1 MRKWR
6 GVMKR
11 FIVSGSAV
19 LLMFLCSITITS
31 AENNDVKVAFIRHHN
46 LWIKVDGKE
55 KQLTKGEYI
64 TGPKWSYDGEWLAY
78 AKGEKQKQLEL
89 YRLKDGKKVTSF
101 HSETSNY
108 QWSPKENIIAF
119 IFTGTLSTYDV
130 EKKNATFEN
139 VSNGV
144 GDYAWY
150 PDGQRFFVSSEAY
163 LLPTGWTGAQLYEVQ
178 KDANMNP
185 HKMKHIYALP
195 NEHDDFLA
203 LVASGFKWSPDQK
216 WISFLAVP
224 TASWS
229 ADSNTL
235 CLIRADGSRFEKVD
249 QMLLNT
255 QWFQWAPSKNI
266 LAYIEGSG
274 RVALENKHLK
284 VKELPALQQN
294 TFTPKGYV
302 DWDFTWKNDNVII
315 VSRAKEAGIET
326 PPEKRPLPSLYE
338 IDSTSDEQHQIINP
352 SNKQGDYHPISMKKS
367 NQLIWIRSDR
377 KKADVWLAHNDGKHE
392 KKWIENIDVPEWY
405 YESWNWENVISVK
418 EE

>member
-1 MRKWR
+1 
-6 GVMKR
+6 MKR
-11 FIVSGSAV
+11 LIVSGSVV
-19 LLMFLCSITITS
+19 LFMFLCSIAITS
-31 AENNDVKVAFIRHHN
+31 AENNSVKVAFIRHHN

-55 KQLTKGEYI
+55 KQLTKGENI
-64 TGPKWSYDGEWLAY
+64 TGPKWSHDGEWLAY
-78 AKGEKQKQLEL
+78 VKGEKQNILEL
-89 YRLKDGKKVTSF
+89 YRLKDGKKVTPF
-101 HSETSNY
+101 HSEASNY
-108 QWSPKENIIAF
+108 QWSPTENIITF
-119 IFTGTLSTYDV
+119 IFTGTLNTFDV
-130 EKKNATFEN
+130 EKKNADFEN
-139 VSNGV
+139 VSAGV

-150 PDGQRFFVSSEAY
+150 PDGKNFLVSSEAH

-178 KDANMNP
+178 KDAHMNP
-185 HKMKHIYALP
+185 HKMKHLYALP

-235 CLIRADGSRFEKVD
+235 CLVRADGSRFEIVD

-255 QWFQWAPSKNI
+255 EWFKWAPSKNI

-284 VKELPALQQN
+284 IKELPALQQQ

-315 VSRAKEAGIET
+315 VSRAKEGGFET
-326 PPEKRPLPSLYE
+326 LPEKRPFPSLYE
-338 IDSTSDEQHQIINP
+338 INSTSDKQYQITKS
-352 SNKQGDYHPISMKKS
+352 SNKQGDYHPIFMKKS

-377 KKADVWLAHNDGKHE
+377 KKANIWIAHSDVKHE
-392 KKWIENIDVPEWY
+392 KKWIENVDIPEWY
-405 YESWNWENVISVK
+405 YEKWNWENVISVK

>member
-1 MRKWR
+1 
-6 GVMKR
+6 MKR
-11 FIVSGSAV
+11 FIVSVGTMLV
-19 LLMFLCSITITS
+19 LFLCSIINSS
-31 AENNDVKVAFIRHHN
+31 AENNEAKIAFIRHHD
-46 LWIKVDGKE
+46 LWIKVEGKE

-64 TGPKWSYDGEWLAY
+64 TGPKWSHDGEWLAY
-78 AKGEKQKQLEL
+78 VKGKKEGSLEL
-89 YRLKDGKKVTSF
+89 YRLKDGEKVTPF
-101 HSETSNY
+101 HSEASNY
-108 QWSPKENIIAF
+108 QWSPTENIIAF
-119 IFTGTLSTYDV
+119 IFTGTLNTFDV
-130 EKKNATFEN
+130 EKKNTDFEN
-139 VSNGV
+139 VSAGV

-150 PDGQRFFVSSEAY
+150 PDGKKFFVSSEAH

-178 KDANMNP
+178 KDAHMNP
-185 HKMKHIYALP
+185 HKMKHLYALP

-203 LVASGFKWSPDQK
+203 LVASGFQWSPDQK

-235 CLIRADGSRFEKVD
+235 CLVRADGSRFEKVD
-249 QMLLNT
+249 QMLVNT
-255 QWFQWAPSKNI
+255 QWFKWAPANNI

-338 IDSTSDEQHQIINP
+338 IDSTSDEQHRITKP
-352 SNKQGDYHPISMKKS
+352 PHRQGDYHPLFMNKS

-377 KKADVWLAHNDGKHE
+377 KKADVWLAHKDGKHE
-392 KKWIENIDVPEWY
+392 MKWIENIDVPEWY
-405 YESWNWENVISVK
+405 YEKWNWENVISVK

>member
-1 MRKWR
+1 
-6 GVMKR
+6 MKR
-11 FIVSGSAV
+11 LIVSGSVV
-19 LLMFLCSITITS
+19 LFMFLCSIAITS
-31 AENNDVKVAFIRHHN
+31 AENNSVKVAFIRHHN

-55 KQLTKGEYI
+55 KQLTKGENI
-64 TGPKWSYDGEWLAY
+64 IGPKWSHDGEWLAY
-78 AKGEKQKQLEL
+78 VKGEKQNILEL
-89 YRLKDGKKVTSF
+89 YRLKDGKKVTPF
-101 HSETSNY
+101 HSEASNY
-108 QWSPKENIIAF
+108 QWSPTENIIAF
-119 IFTGTLSTYDV
+119 IFTGTLNTFDV
-130 EKKNATFEN
+130 EKKNADFEN
-139 VSNGV
+139 VSAGV

-150 PDGQRFFVSSEAY
+150 PDGKNFLVSSEAH

-178 KDANMNP
+178 KDAHMNP
-185 HKMKHIYALP
+185 HKMKHLYALP

-216 WISFLAVP
+216 WISFLAIP

-235 CLIRADGSRFEKVD
+235 CLVRADGSRFEIVD

-255 QWFQWAPSKNI
+255 EWFKWAPSKNI

-284 VKELPALQQN
+284 IKELPALQQQ

-302 DWDFTWKNDNVII
+302 NWDFTWKNDNVII
-315 VSRAKEAGIET
+315 VSRAKEGGFET
-326 PPEKRPLPSLYE
+326 LPEKRPFPSLYE
-338 IDSTSDEQHQIINP
+338 INSTSDKQYQITKS
-352 SNKQGDYHPISMKKS
+352 SNKQGDYHPIFMKKS

-377 KKADVWLAHNDGKHE
+377 KKANIWIAHSDGKHE
-392 KKWIENIDVPEWY
+392 KKWIENVDIPEWY
-405 YESWNWENVISVK
+405 YEKWNWENVISVK

>member
-1 MRKWR
+1 
-6 GVMKR
+6 MKR
-11 FIVSGSAV
+11 LIVSGSVV
-19 LLMFLCSITITS
+19 LFMFLCSIAITS
-31 AENNDVKVAFIRHHN
+31 AENNSVKVAFIRHHN

-55 KQLTKGEYI
+55 KQLTKGENI
-64 TGPKWSYDGEWLAY
+64 TGPKWSHDGEWLAY
-78 AKGEKQKQLEL
+78 VKGGKQNILEL
-89 YRLKDGKKVTSF
+89 YRLKDGKKVTPF
-101 HSETSNY
+101 HSEASNY
-108 QWSPKENIIAF
+108 QWSPTENIIAF
-119 IFTGTLSTYDV
+119 IFTGTLNTFDV
-130 EKKNATFEN
+130 EKKNADFEN
-139 VSNGV
+139 VSAGV

-150 PDGQRFFVSSEAY
+150 PDGKNFLVSSEAH

-178 KDANMNP
+178 KDAHMNP
-185 HKMKHIYALP
+185 HKMKHLYALP

-235 CLIRADGSRFEKVD
+235 CLVRADGSRFEIVD

-255 QWFQWAPSKNI
+255 EWFKWAPSKNI

-284 VKELPALQQN
+284 IKELPALQQQ

-315 VSRAKEAGIET
+315 VSRAKEGGFET
-326 PPEKRPLPSLYE
+326 LPEKRPFPSLYE
-338 IDSTSDEQHQIINP
+338 INSTSDKQYQITKS
-352 SNKQGDYHPISMKKS
+352 SNKQGDYHPIFMKKS

-377 KKADVWLAHNDGKHE
+377 KKANIWIAHSDGKHE
-392 KKWIENIDVPEWY
+392 KKWIENVDIPEWY
-405 YESWNWENVISVK
+405 YEKWNWENVISVK

>member
-1 MRKWR
+1 
-6 GVMKR
+6 MKR
-11 FIVSGSAV
+11 LIVSGSVV
-19 LLMFLCSITITS
+19 LFMFLCSITITS
-31 AENNDVKVAFIRHHN
+31 AENNSVKVAFIRHHN
-46 LWIKVDGKE
+46 LWIKVEGKE
-55 KQLTKGEYI
+55 KQLTKGENI
-64 TGPKWSYDGEWLAY
+64 TGPKWSHDGEWLAY
-78 AKGEKQKQLEL
+78 VKGKKQNILEL
-89 YRLKDGKKVTSF
+89 YRLKDGKKVTPF
-101 HSETSNY
+101 HSEASNY
-108 QWSPKENIIAF
+108 QWSPTENIIAF
-119 IFTGTLSTYDV
+119 IFTGTLNTFDV
-130 EKKNATFEN
+130 EKKNADFEN
-139 VSNGV
+139 VSAGV

-150 PDGQRFFVSSEAY
+150 PDGKNFLVSSEAH

-178 KDANMNP
+178 KDAHMNP
-185 HKMKHIYALP
+185 HKMKHLYALP
-195 NEHDDFLA
+195 NQHDDFLA

-235 CLIRADGSRFEKVD
+235 CLVRADGSRFEKVD
-249 QMLLNT
+249 QMLLNA

-294 TFTPKGYV
+294 IFTPKGYV
-302 DWDFTWKNDNVII
+302 DWDFVRKNDRVII

-338 IDSTSDEQHQIINP
+338 VDSTSNAQHQITKKK
-352 SNKQGDYHPISMKKS
+352 NKQGDYHPIFMKKS

-377 KKADVWLAHNDGKHE
+377 KKADVWLAHKDGKQE
-392 KKWIENIDVPEWY
+392 KKWIENIDVPAWY
-405 YESWNWENVISVK
+405 YEKWNWENVISVK
-418 EE
+418 

>member
-1 MRKWR
+1 
-6 GVMKR
+6 MKR
-11 FIVSGSAV
+11 LIVSGSVV
-19 LLMFLCSITITS
+19 LFMFLCSIAITS
-31 AENNDVKVAFIRHHN
+31 AENNSVKVAFIRHHN

-55 KQLTKGEYI
+55 KQLTKGENI
-64 TGPKWSYDGEWLAY
+64 TGPKWSHDGEWLAY
-78 AKGEKQKQLEL
+78 VKGEKQNILEL
-89 YRLKDGKKVTSF
+89 YRLKDGKKVTPF
-101 HSETSNY
+101 HSEASNY
-108 QWSPKENIIAF
+108 QWSPTENIIAF
-119 IFTGTLSTYDV
+119 IFTGTLNTFDV
-130 EKKNATFEN
+130 EKKNADFEN
-139 VSNGV
+139 VSAGV

-150 PDGQRFFVSSEAY
+150 PDGKNFLVSSEAH

-178 KDANMNP
+178 KDAHMNP
-185 HKMKHIYALP
+185 HKMKHLYALP

-235 CLIRADGSRFEKVD
+235 CLVRADGSRFEIVD

-255 QWFQWAPSKNI
+255 EWFKWAPSKNI

-284 VKELPALQQN
+284 IKELPVLQQQ

-315 VSRAKEAGIET
+315 VSRAKEGGFET
-326 PPEKRPLPSLYE
+326 LPEKRPFPSLYE
-338 IDSTSDEQHQIINP
+338 INSTSDKQYQITKS
-352 SNKQGDYHPISMKKS
+352 SNKQGDYHPIFMKKS
-367 NQLIWIRSDR
+367 NQLIWIHSDR
-377 KKADVWLAHNDGKHE
+377 KKANIWIAHSDGKHE
-392 KKWIENIDVPEWY
+392 KKWIENVDIPEWY
-405 YESWNWENVISVK
+405 YEKWNWENVISVK

>member
-1 MRKWR
+1 
-6 GVMKR
+6 MKR
-11 FIVSGSAV
+11 FIVSVGTMLV
-19 LLMFLCSITITS
+19 VFLCSPINSS
-31 AENNDVKVAFIRHHN
+31 AENNEAKIAFIRHHD

-64 TGPKWSYDGEWLAY
+64 TGPKWSHDGEWLAY
-78 AKGEKQKQLEL
+78 VKGKKQGSLEL
-89 YRLKDGKKVTSF
+89 YRLKDGKKVTPF
-101 HSETSNY
+101 HSEASNY
-108 QWSPKENIIAF
+108 QWSPTENIIAF
-119 IFTGTLSTYDV
+119 IFTGTLHTFDV
-130 EKKNATFEN
+130 EKKNTDFEN
-139 VSNGV
+139 VSAGV

-150 PDGQRFFVSSEAY
+150 PDGKKFFVSSEAH

-178 KDANMNP
+178 KDAHMNP
-185 HKMKHIYALP
+185 HKMKHLYALP

-203 LVASGFKWSPDQK
+203 LVASGFQWSPDQK

-235 CLIRADGSRFEKVD
+235 CLVRADGSRFEKVD

-255 QWFQWAPSKNI
+255 QWFKWAPAKNI

-294 TFTPKGYV
+294 TFTSQGYV
-302 DWDFTWKNDNVII
+302 DWDFTWKNDNEII
-315 VSRAKEAGIET
+315 VSRAKEVGIET

-338 IDSTSDEQHQIINP
+338 IDSTSDVQHRITKP
-352 SNKQGDYHPISMKKS
+352 PHKQGDYHPIFMKKS

-377 KKADVWLAHNDGKHE
+377 KKADVWLAHRDGKHE
-392 KKWIENIDVPEWY
+392 MKWIENIDVPEWY
-405 YESWNWENVISVK
+405 YEKWNWGNVISVK

>member
-1 MRKWR
+1 
-6 GVMKR
+6 MKR
-11 FIVSGSAV
+11 FIVSVGTMLV
-19 LLMFLCSITITS
+19 LFLCSIINSS
-31 AENNDVKVAFIRHHN
+31 AENNEAKIAFIRHHD
-46 LWIKVDGKE
+46 LWIKVEGKE

-64 TGPKWSYDGEWLAY
+64 TGPKWSHDGEWLAY
-78 AKGEKQKQLEL
+78 VKGKKEGSLEL
-89 YRLKDGKKVTSF
+89 YRLKDGKKVTPF
-101 HSETSNY
+101 HSEASNY
-108 QWSPKENIIAF
+108 QWSPTENIIAF
-119 IFTGTLSTYDV
+119 IFTGTLNTFDV
-130 EKKNATFEN
+130 EKKNTDFEN
-139 VSNGV
+139 VSAGV

-150 PDGQRFFVSSEAY
+150 PDGKKFFVSSEAH

-178 KDANMNP
+178 KDAHMNP
-185 HKMKHIYALP
+185 HKMKHLYALP

-203 LVASGFKWSPDQK
+203 LVASGFQWSPDQK

-235 CLIRADGSRFEKVD
+235 CLVRADGSRFEKVD

-255 QWFQWAPSKNI
+255 QWFKWAPANNI

-315 VSRAKEAGIET
+315 VSRAKEVGIET

-338 IDSTSDEQHQIINP
+338 IDSTSDEQHRITKP
-352 SNKQGDYHPISMKKS
+352 PHRQGDYHPLFMNKS

-377 KKADVWLAHNDGKHE
+377 KKADVWLAHKDGKHE
-392 KKWIENIDVPEWY
+392 MKWIENIDVPEWY
-405 YESWNWENVISVK
+405 YEKWNWENVISVK

>member
-1 MRKWR
+1 
-6 GVMKR
+6 MKR
-11 FIVSGSAV
+11 FIVSVGTMLV
-19 LLMFLCSITITS
+19 VFLCSIINIS
-31 AENNDVKVAFIRHHN
+31 AENNEAKIAFIRHHD

-64 TGPKWSYDGEWLAY
+64 TGPKWSHDGEWLAY
-78 AKGEKQKQLEL
+78 VKGKKQGSLEL
-89 YRLKDGKKVTSF
+89 YRLKDGKKVAPF
-101 HSETSNY
+101 QSEVSNY

-119 IFTGTLSTYDV
+119 VFADTLNTFDV
-130 EKKNATFEN
+130 QKKNADFEN
-139 VSNGV
+139 VSAGV

-150 PDGQRFFVSSEAY
+150 PDGKKFLVSSEAH

-178 KDANMNP
+178 IDAHMNP
-185 HKMKHIYALP
+185 HKMKHLYALP

-203 LVASGFKWSPDQK
+203 LVASGFKWSPNQK

-235 CLIRADGSRFEKVD
+235 CLVRADGSRFEKVD

-255 QWFQWAPSKNI
+255 QWFKWAPAKNI

-302 DWDFTWKNDNVII
+302 DWDFTWKNDNEII
-315 VSRAKEAGIET
+315 VSRAKEVGIET

-338 IDSTSDEQHQIINP
+338 IDSTSDEQHRITKP
-352 SNKQGDYHPISMKKS
+352 PHRQGDYHPLFMNKS

-377 KKADVWLAHNDGKHE
+377 KKADVWLAHKDGKQE
-392 KKWIENIDVPEWY
+392 KKWIENIDVPAWY
-405 YESWNWENVISVK
+405 YEKWNWENVISVK
-418 EE
+418 

>member
-1 MRKWR
+1 
-6 GVMKR
+6 MKR
-11 FIVSGSAV
+11 LIVSGSVV
-19 LLMFLCSITITS
+19 LFMFLCSITITS
-31 AENNDVKVAFIRHHN
+31 AENNSVKVAFIRHHN
-46 LWIKVDGKE
+46 LWIKVEGKE
-55 KQLTKGEYI
+55 KQLTKGENI
-64 TGPKWSYDGEWLAY
+64 TGPKWSHDGEWLAY
-78 AKGEKQKQLEL
+78 VKGKKQNILEL
-89 YRLKDGKKVTSF
+89 YRLKDGKKVTPF
-101 HSETSNY
+101 HSEASNY
-108 QWSPKENIIAF
+108 QWSPTENIIAF
-119 IFTGTLSTYDV
+119 IFTGTLNTFDV
-130 EKKNATFEN
+130 EKKNADFEN
-139 VSNGV
+139 VSAGV

-150 PDGQRFFVSSEAY
+150 LDGKNFLVSSEAH

-178 KDANMNP
+178 KDAHMNP
-185 HKMKHIYALP
+185 HKMKHLYALP

-235 CLIRADGSRFEKVD
+235 CLVRADGSRFEKVD
-249 QMLLNT
+249 QMLLNA

-294 TFTPKGYV
+294 IFTPKGYV
-302 DWDFTWKNDNVII
+302 DWDFVWKNDRVII

-338 IDSTSDEQHQIINP
+338 VDSTSNAQHQITKKK
-352 SNKQGDYHPISMKKS
+352 NKQGDYHPIFMKKS

-377 KKADVWLAHNDGKHE
+377 KKADVWLAHKDGKQE
-392 KKWIENIDVPEWY
+392 KKWIENIDVPAWY
-405 YESWNWENVISVK
+405 YEKWNWENVISVK
-418 EE
+418 

>member
-1 MRKWR
+1 
-6 GVMKR
+6 MKR
-11 FIVSGSAV
+11 LIVSGSVV
-19 LLMFLCSITITS
+19 LFMFLCSIAITS
-31 AENNDVKVAFIRHHN
+31 AENNSVKVAFIRHHN

-55 KQLTKGEYI
+55 KQLTKGENI
-64 TGPKWSYDGEWLAY
+64 TGPKWSHDGEWLAY
-78 AKGEKQKQLEL
+78 VKGEKQNILEL
-89 YRLKDGKKVTSF
+89 YRLKDGKKVTPF
-101 HSETSNY
+101 HSEASNY
-108 QWSPKENIIAF
+108 QWSPTENIIAF
-119 IFTGTLSTYDV
+119 IFTGTLNTFDV
-130 EKKNATFEN
+130 EKKNADFEN
-139 VSNGV
+139 VSAGV

-150 PDGQRFFVSSEAY
+150 PDGKNFLVSSEAH

-178 KDANMNP
+178 KDAHMNP
-185 HKMKHIYALP
+185 HKMKHLYALP

-235 CLIRADGSRFEKVD
+235 CLVRADGSRFEKVD
-249 QMLLNT
+249 QMLLNA

-294 TFTPKGYV
+294 IFTPKGYV
-302 DWDFTWKNDNVII
+302 DWDFVWKNDRVII

-338 IDSTSDEQHQIINP
+338 VDSTSNAQHQITKKT
-352 SNKQGDYHPISMKKS
+352 NKQGDCHPIFMKKS

-377 KKADVWLAHNDGKHE
+377 KKADVWLAHKDGKHE
-392 KKWIENIDVPEWY
+392 MKWIENIDVPEWY
-405 YESWNWENVISVK
+405 YERWNWGNVISVK

>member
-1 MRKWR
+1 
-6 GVMKR
+6 MKR
-11 FIVSGSAV
+11 LIVSGSVV
-19 LLMFLCSITITS
+19 LFMFFCSITITS
-31 AENNDVKVAFIRHHN
+31 AENNSVKVAFIRHHN
-46 LWIKVDGKE
+46 LWIKVEGKE
-55 KQLTKGEYI
+55 KQLTKGENI
-64 TGPKWSYDGEWLAY
+64 TGPKWSHDGEWLAY
-78 AKGEKQKQLEL
+78 VKGKKQNILEL
-89 YRLKDGKKVTSF
+89 YRLKDGKKVTPF
-101 HSETSNY
+101 QSEASNY
-108 QWSPKENIIAF
+108 QWSPTENIIAF
-119 IFTGTLSTYDV
+119 IFTGTLNTFDV
-130 EKKNATFEN
+130 EKKNADFEN
-139 VSNGV
+139 VSAGV

-150 PDGQRFFVSSEAY
+150 PDGKNFLVSSEAH

-178 KDANMNP
+178 KDAHMNP
-185 HKMKHIYALP
+185 HKMKHLYALP

-235 CLIRADGSRFEKVD
+235 CLVRADGSRFEKVD
-249 QMLLNT
+249 QMLLNA

-294 TFTPKGYV
+294 IFTPKGYV
-302 DWDFTWKNDNVII
+302 DWDFVWKNDRVII

-338 IDSTSDEQHQIINP
+338 VDSTSNAQHQITKKK
-352 SNKQGDYHPISMKKS
+352 NKQGDYHPIFMKKS

-377 KKADVWLAHNDGKHE
+377 KKADVWLAHKDGKQE
-392 KKWIENIDVPEWY
+392 KKWIENIDVPAWY
-405 YESWNWENVISVK
+405 YEKWNWENVISVK
-418 EE
+418 

>member
-1 MRKWR
+1 
-6 GVMKR
+6 MKR
-11 FIVSGSAV
+11 LIVSGSVV
-19 LLMFLCSITITS
+19 LFMFLCSIAITS
-31 AENNDVKVAFIRHHN
+31 AENNSVKVAFIRHHN

-55 KQLTKGEYI
+55 KQLTKGENI
-64 TGPKWSYDGEWLAY
+64 TGPKWSHDGEWLAY
-78 AKGEKQKQLEL
+78 VKGEKQNILEL
-89 YRLKDGKKVTSF
+89 YRLKDGKKVTPF
-101 HSETSNY
+101 HSEASNY
-108 QWSPKENIIAF
+108 QWSPTENIIAF
-119 IFTGTLSTYDV
+119 IFTGTLHTFDV
-130 EKKNATFEN
+130 EKKNADFEN
-139 VSNGV
+139 VSAGV

-150 PDGQRFFVSSEAY
+150 PDGKNFLVSSEAH

-178 KDANMNP
+178 KDAHMNP
-185 HKMKHIYALP
+185 HKMKHLYALP

-235 CLIRADGSRFEKVD
+235 CLVRADGSRFEKID
-249 QMLLNT
+249 QMLLNA

-326 PPEKRPLPSLYE
+326 PPEKKTTT
-338 IDSTSDEQHQIINP
+338 IFI
-352 SNKQGDYHPISMKKS
+352 
-367 NQLIWIRSDR
+367 
-377 KKADVWLAHNDGKHE
+377 
-392 KKWIENIDVPEWY
+392 
-405 YESWNWENVISVK
+405 
-418 EE
+418 

>member
-1 MRKWR
+1 
-6 GVMKR
+6 MKR
-11 FIVSGSAV
+11 LIVSGSVV
-19 LLMFLCSITITS
+19 LFMFLCSITITS
-31 AENNDVKVAFIRHHN
+31 AENNSVKVAFIRHHN

-55 KQLTKGEYI
+55 KQLTKGENI
-64 TGPKWSYDGEWLAY
+64 TGPKWSHDGEWLAY
-78 AKGEKQKQLEL
+78 VKGKKQNILEL
-89 YRLKDGKKVTSF
+89 YRLKDGKKVTPF
-101 HSETSNY
+101 HSEASNY
-108 QWSPKENIIAF
+108 QWSPTENIIAF
-119 IFTGTLSTYDV
+119 IFTGTLNTFDV
-130 EKKNATFEN
+130 EKKNADFEN
-139 VSNGV
+139 VSAGV

-150 PDGQRFFVSSEAY
+150 PDGKNFLVSSEAH

-178 KDANMNP
+178 KDAHMNP
-185 HKMKHIYALP
+185 HKMKHLYALP

-216 WISFLAVP
+216 WISFLAIP

-235 CLIRADGSRFEKVD
+235 CLVRAEGSRFEIVD

-255 QWFQWAPSKNI
+255 EWFKWAPSKNI

-284 VKELPALQQN
+284 IKELPALQQQ

-315 VSRAKEAGIET
+315 VSRAKEGGFET
-326 PPEKRPLPSLYE
+326 LPEKRPFPSLYE
-338 IDSTSDEQHQIINP
+338 INSTSDKQYQITKS
-352 SNKQGDYHPISMKKS
+352 SNKQGDYHPIFMKKS

-377 KKADVWLAHNDGKHE
+377 KKANIWIAHSDGKHE
-392 KKWIENIDVPEWY
+392 KKWIENVDIPEWY
-405 YESWNWENVISVK
+405 YEKWNWENVISVK

>member
-1 MRKWR
+1 
-6 GVMKR
+6 MKR
-11 FIVSGSAV
+11 LIVSGSVV
-19 LLMFLCSITITS
+19 LFMFVCSITITS
-31 AENNDVKVAFIRHHN
+31 AENNSVKVAFIRHHN

-55 KQLTKGEYI
+55 KQLTKGENI
-64 TGPKWSYDGEWLAY
+64 TGPKWSHDGEWLAY
-78 AKGEKQKQLEL
+78 VKGEKQNILEL
-89 YRLKDGKKVTSF
+89 YRLKDGKKVTPF
-101 HSETSNY
+101 HSEASNY
-108 QWSPKENIIAF
+108 QWSPTENIIAF
-119 IFTGTLSTYDV
+119 IFTGTLNTFDV
-130 EKKNATFEN
+130 EKKNADFEN
-139 VSNGV
+139 VSAGV

-150 PDGQRFFVSSEAY
+150 PDGKNFLVSSEAH

-178 KDANMNP
+178 KDAHMNP
-185 HKMKHIYALP
+185 HKMKHLYALP

-235 CLIRADGSRFEKVD
+235 CLVRADGSRFEIVD

-255 QWFQWAPSKNI
+255 EWFKWAPSKNI

-284 VKELPALQQN
+284 IKELPALQQQ

-315 VSRAKEAGIET
+315 VSRAKEGGFET
-326 PPEKRPLPSLYE
+326 LPEKRPFPSLYE
-338 IDSTSDEQHQIINP
+338 INSTSDKQYQITKS
-352 SNKQGDYHPISMKKS
+352 SNKQGDYHPIFMKKS
-367 NQLIWIRSDR
+367 NQLIWIHSDR
-377 KKADVWLAHNDGKHE
+377 KKANIWIAHSDGKHE
-392 KKWIENIDVPEWY
+392 KKWIENVDIPEWY
-405 YESWNWENVISVK
+405 YEKWNWENVISVK

>member
-1 MRKWR
+1 
-6 GVMKR
+6 MKR
-11 FIVSGSAV
+11 LIVSGSVV
-19 LLMFLCSITITS
+19 LFMFLCSIAITS
-31 AENNDVKVAFIRHHN
+31 AENNSVKVAFIRHHN

-55 KQLTKGEYI
+55 KQLTKGENI
-64 TGPKWSYDGEWLAY
+64 TGPKWSHDGEWLAY
-78 AKGEKQKQLEL
+78 VKGEKQNILEL
-89 YRLKDGKKVTSF
+89 YRLKDGKKVTPF
-101 HSETSNY
+101 HSEASNY
-108 QWSPKENIIAF
+108 QWSPTENIIAF
-119 IFTGTLSTYDV
+119 IFTGTLNTFDV
-130 EKKNATFEN
+130 EKKNADFEN
-139 VSNGV
+139 VSAGV

-150 PDGQRFFVSSEAY
+150 PDGKNFLVSSEAH

-178 KDANMNP
+178 KDAHMNP
-185 HKMKHIYALP
+185 HKMKHLYALP

-235 CLIRADGSRFEKVD
+235 CLVRADGSRFEIVD

-255 QWFQWAPSKNI
+255 EWFKWAPSKNI

-284 VKELPALQQN
+284 IKELPALQQQ

-315 VSRAKEAGIET
+315 VSRAKEGGFET
-326 PPEKRPLPSLYE
+326 LPEKRPFPSLYE
-338 IDSTSDEQHQIINP
+338 INSTSDKQYQITKS
-352 SNKQGDYHPISMKKS
+352 SNKQGDYHPIFMKKS

-377 KKADVWLAHNDGKHE
+377 KKANIWIAHSDGKHE
-392 KKWIENIDVPEWY
+392 KKWIENVDIPE
-405 YESWNWENVISVK
+405 
-418 EE
+418 

>member
-1 MRKWR
+1 
-6 GVMKR
+6 MKR
-11 FIVSGSAV
+11 LIVSGSVV
-19 LLMFLCSITITS
+19 LFMFLCSIAITS
-31 AENNDVKVAFIRHHN
+31 AENNSVKVAFIRHHN

-55 KQLTKGEYI
+55 KQLTKGENI
-64 TGPKWSYDGEWLAY
+64 TGPKWSHDGEWLAY
-78 AKGEKQKQLEL
+78 VKGEKQNILEL
-89 YRLKDGKKVTSF
+89 YGLKDGKKVTPF
-101 HSETSNY
+101 HSEASNY
-108 QWSPKENIIAF
+108 QWSPTENIIAF
-119 IFTGTLSTYDV
+119 IFTGTLNTFDV
-130 EKKNATFEN
+130 EKKNADFEN
-139 VSNGV
+139 VSAGV

-150 PDGQRFFVSSEAY
+150 PDGKNFLVSSEAH

-178 KDANMNP
+178 KDAHMNP
-185 HKMKHIYALP
+185 HKMKHLYALP

-235 CLIRADGSRFEKVD
+235 CLVRADGSRFEIVD

-255 QWFQWAPSKNI
+255 EWFKWAPSKNI

-284 VKELPALQQN
+284 IKELPALQQQ

-315 VSRAKEAGIET
+315 VSRAKEGGFET
-326 PPEKRPLPSLYE
+326 LPEKRPFPSLYE
-338 IDSTSDEQHQIINP
+338 INSTSDKQYQITKS
-352 SNKQGDYHPISMKKS
+352 SNKQGDYHPIFMKKS
-367 NQLIWIRSDR
+367 NQLIWIHSDR
-377 KKADVWLAHNDGKHE
+377 KKANIWIAHSDGKHE
-392 KKWIENIDVPEWY
+392 KKWIENVDIPEWY
-405 YESWNWENVISVK
+405 YEKWNWENVISVK

>member
-1 MRKWR
+1 
-6 GVMKR
+6 MKR
-11 FIVSGSAV
+11 LIVSGSVV
-19 LLMFLCSITITS
+19 LFMFLCSIAITS
-31 AENNDVKVAFIRHHN
+31 AENNSVKVAFIRHHN

-55 KQLTKGEYI
+55 KQLTKGENI
-64 TGPKWSYDGEWLAY
+64 TGPKWSHDGEWLAY
-78 AKGEKQKQLEL
+78 VKGEKQNILEL
-89 YRLKDGKKVTSF
+89 YRLKDGKKVTPF
-101 HSETSNY
+101 HSEASNY
-108 QWSPKENIIAF
+108 QWSPTENIIAF
-119 IFTGTLSTYDV
+119 IFTGTLHTFDV
-130 EKKNATFEN
+130 EKKNTDFEN
-139 VSNGV
+139 VSAGV

-150 PDGQRFFVSSEAY
+150 PDGKKFFVSSEAH

-178 KDANMNP
+178 KDAHMNP
-185 HKMKHIYALP
+185 HKMKHLYALP

-203 LVASGFKWSPDQK
+203 LVASGFQWSPDQK

-235 CLIRADGSRFEKVD
+235 CLVRADGSRFEKVD

-255 QWFQWAPSKNI
+255 QWFKWAPANNI

-338 IDSTSDEQHQIINP
+338 VDSTSNAQHQITKKT
-352 SNKQGDYHPISMKKS
+352 NKQGDYHPIFMKKS

-377 KKADVWLAHNDGKHE
+377 KKADVWLAHKDGKHE
-392 KKWIENIDVPEWY
+392 MKWIENIDVPEWY
-405 YESWNWENVISVK
+405 YERWNWGNVISVK

>member
-1 MRKWR
+1 
-6 GVMKR
+6 MKR

>member
-1 MRKWR
+1 
-6 GVMKR
+6 MKR
-11 FIVSGSAV
+11 LIVSGSAV

-31 AENNDVKVAFIRHHN
+31 AENNEAKIAFIRHHD

-78 AKGEKQKQLEL
+78 AKGEKQNQLEL
-89 YRLKDGKKVTSF
+89 YRLKNGKKVTPF

-119 IFTGTLSTYDV
+119 IFTDTLSTYDI

-249 QMLLNT
+249 QMLLNV

-338 IDSTSDEQHQIINP
+338 VNRTSDKQHQVTKP
-352 SNKQGDYHPISMKKS
+352 FNKQGDYHPIFLKKN

-418 EE
+418 

>member
-1 MRKWR
+1 
-6 GVMKR
+6 MKR
-11 FIVSGSAV
+11 LIVGGNAV
-19 LLMFLCSITITS
+19 LFIFLCSITITS
-31 AENNDVKVAFIRHHN
+31 AENNGVKVAFIRHHD

-55 KQLTKGEYI
+55 KQLTKGESI
-64 TGPKWSYDGEWLAY
+64 IGPKWSYDGEWLAY
-78 AKGEKQKQLEL
+78 AKGEKQNQLEL
-89 YRLKDGKKVTSF
+89 YRLRDGKRISTF
-101 HSETSNY
+101 PSEISNY
-108 QWSPKENIIAF
+108 QWSPAENIIAF
-119 IFTGTLSTYDV
+119 VFAHTLNTFDV
-130 EKKNATFEN
+130 QKKHADFEN
-139 VSNGV
+139 VSADV
-144 GDYAWY
+144 GDYAWH
-150 PDGQRFFVSSEAY
+150 PDGKKFLVSSEAY
-163 LLPTGWTGAQLYEVQ
+163 LLPTGGTGAQLYEVQ
-178 KDANMNP
+178 KDANKNP

-338 IDSTSDEQHQIINP
+338 VDSTSDKQHQITKQ
-352 SNKQGDYHPISMKKS
+352 SNKKGDYHPIFLKKS

-377 KKADVWLAHNDGKHE
+377 KKADLWIAHSDGKHE

>member
-1 MRKWR
+1 
-6 GVMKR
+6 MKR
-11 FIVSGSAV
+11 LIVSGSVV
-19 LLMFLCSITITS
+19 LFMFLCSIAITS
-31 AENNDVKVAFIRHHN
+31 AENNSVKVAFIRHHN

-55 KQLTKGEYI
+55 KQLTKGENI
-64 TGPKWSYDGEWLAY
+64 TGPKWSHDGEWLAY
-78 AKGEKQKQLEL
+78 VKGEKQNILEL
-89 YRLKDGKKVTSF
+89 YRLKDGKKVTPF
-101 HSETSNY
+101 HSEASNY
-108 QWSPKENIIAF
+108 QWSPTENIIAF
-119 IFTGTLSTYDV
+119 IFTGTLNTFDV
-130 EKKNATFEN
+130 EKKNADFEN
-139 VSNGV
+139 VSAGV

-150 PDGQRFFVSSEAY
+150 PDGKNFLVSSEAH

-178 KDANMNP
+178 KDAYMNP
-185 HKMKHIYALP
+185 HKMKHLYALP

-235 CLIRADGSRFEKVD
+235 CLVRADGSRFEIVD

-255 QWFQWAPSKNI
+255 EWFKWAPSKNI

-284 VKELPALQQN
+284 IKELPALQQQ

-315 VSRAKEAGIET
+315 VSRAKEGGFET
-326 PPEKRPLPSLYE
+326 LPEKRPFPSLYE
-338 IDSTSDEQHQIINP
+338 INSTSDKQYQITKS
-352 SNKQGDYHPISMKKS
+352 SNKQGDYHPIFMKKS

-377 KKADVWLAHNDGKHE
+377 KKANIWIAHSDGKHE
-392 KKWIENIDVPEWY
+392 KKWIENVDIPEWY
-405 YESWNWENVISVK
+405 YEKWNWENVISVK

>member
-1 MRKWR
+1 
-6 GVMKR
+6 MKR
-11 FIVSGSAV
+11 LIVSGSVV
-19 LLMFLCSITITS
+19 LFMFLCSITITS
-31 AENNDVKVAFIRHHN
+31 AENNSVKVAFIRHHN

-55 KQLTKGEYI
+55 KQLTKGENI
-64 TGPKWSYDGEWLAY
+64 TGPKWSHDGEWLAY
-78 AKGEKQKQLEL
+78 VKGKKQNILEL
-89 YRLKDGKKVTSF
+89 YRLKDGKKVTPF
-101 HSETSNY
+101 HSEASNY
-108 QWSPKENIIAF
+108 QWSPTENIIAF
-119 IFTGTLSTYDV
+119 IFTGTLNTFDV
-130 EKKNATFEN
+130 EKKNADFEN
-139 VSNGV
+139 VSVGV

-150 PDGQRFFVSSEAY
+150 PDGKNFLVSSEAH

-178 KDANMNP
+178 KDAHMNP
-185 HKMKHIYALP
+185 HKMKHLYALP

-235 CLIRADGSRFEKVD
+235 CLVRAEGSRFEIVD

-255 QWFQWAPSKNI
+255 EWFKWAPSKNI

-284 VKELPALQQN
+284 IKELPALQQQ

-315 VSRAKEAGIET
+315 VSRAKEGGFET
-326 PPEKRPLPSLYE
+326 LPEKRPFPSLYE
-338 IDSTSDEQHQIINP
+338 INSTSDKQYQITKS
-352 SNKQGDYHPISMKKS
+352 SNKQGDYHPIFMKKS

-377 KKADVWLAHNDGKHE
+377 KKANIWIAHSDGKHE
-392 KKWIENIDVPEWY
+392 KKWIENVDIPEWY
-405 YESWNWENVISVK
+405 YEKWNWENVISVK